1 MSYASDHARGSPTDL
16 QMVLSDFCPV
26 EHSVETG
33 YLIDLHRDHV
43 ENLSYLVHSTEG
55 EEVLILLLS
64 HHEKRNHC

>member
-1 MSYASDHARGSPTDL
+1 
-16 QMVLSDFCPV
+16 MVLSDFCPV
-26 EHSVETG
+26 EHSIEAG
-33 YLIDLHRDHV
+33 YLVDLHRDHV